1 MAALCVR
8 SFSLP
13 SLVTT
18 GSFNDFGE
26 DKDEENSTVS
36 TVDSVGLRTP
46 PIVKGKAEPGSPSKS
61 SSLPAYLSTSRLW
74 LSMYE
79 DLASLMDFS
88 ATPVD
93 A

>member
-1 MAALCVR
+1 MLL
-8 SFSLP
+8 F
-13 SLVTT
+13 
-18 GSFNDFGE
+18 
-26 DKDEENSTVS
+26 DKKFKIDIIFLKLMEMNRLITIAEKVLKKLN
-36 TVDSVGLRTP
+36 TP

-61 SSLPAYLSTSRLW
+61 SSLPAYLSNSRLW